1 MSELPILHN
10 PALSRFELTLEGQ
23 TAVLEYT
30 QEGEKIIF
38 THTEVPAEL
47 GGRGLGGAL
56 ARAGLEFARAEGK
69 KVVPLCSF
77 VAGYLAKHPEY
88 ADLTD

>member
-1 MSELPILHN
+1 MSDLPITHN
-10 PALSRFELTLEGQ
+10 PQNSRFELALEGHL
-23 TAVLEYT
+23 AVLEYT
-30 QEGEKIIF
+30 QRDEKIIF
-38 THTEVPAEL
+38 THTAVPAEL

-77 VAGYLAKHPEY
+77 VAGYITKHPEY
-88 ADLTD
+88 ADLVA

>member
-1 MSELPILHN
+1 MSNLPIIHN
-10 PALSRFELTLEGQ
+10 PTLSRFELTLEGH
-23 TAVLEYT
+23 TALLEYT
-30 QEGEKIIF
+30 QDGAKLFF

-77 VAGYLAKHPEY
+77 VASYLTKHPEY
-88 ADLTD
+88 ADLAA

>member
-1 MSELPILHN
+1 MSDLPIVHN
-10 PALSRFELTLEGQ
+10 PKNSRFELTLEGH

-30 QEGEKIIF
+30 QDGEELIF
-38 THTEVPAEL
+38 THTGVPAEL

-88 ADLTD
+88 ADLVA